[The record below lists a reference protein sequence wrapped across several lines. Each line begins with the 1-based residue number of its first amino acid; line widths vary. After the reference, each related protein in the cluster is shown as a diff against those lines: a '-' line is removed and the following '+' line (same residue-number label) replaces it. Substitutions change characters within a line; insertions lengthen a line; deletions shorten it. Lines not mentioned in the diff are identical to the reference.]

1 MRSTCFL
8 AVAGVIWAAAAVAAD
23 VAPGSAAATPPP
35 ESAQQLAPPSPV
47 SAPKVVYLYTSAQLD
62 QLRKDN
68 PKHYAQ
74 AERILAAGSRL
85 CAPGRDSV
93 IPVGL
98 DVHDLQCNSMALRT
112 SLPPKVD
119 LRFRLD
125 DTLYIA
131 RVVVTDAWAGA
142 VKVK

>member
-1 MRSTCFL
+1 MRSTWVLAIAGAIFYTAAVL
-8 AVAGVIWAAAAVAAD
+8 AADAVAP
-23 VAPGSAAATPPP
+23 VAPSVLTVISPPP
-35 ESAQQLAPPSPV
+35 GG
-47 SAPKVVYLYTSAQLD
+47 KVVYLYTAAQLD

-74 AERILAAGSRL
+74 AERILAAGSKL
-85 CAPGRDSV
+85 CGPGPESL
-93 IPVGL
+93 IQVGL

-125 DTLYIA
+125 DTTYIA
-131 RVVVTDAWAGA
+131 RVVVTDAQAKP